1 MARGPRGSE
10 RGQPASRVAR
20 PLCRWR
26 RPQSTRVRRWWHTAS
41 RNQAISEP
49 GTPAGGCEH
58 LQRRVAQHA
67 LCPLWICLPPKG
79 ASAADMNGIDG
90 AAGVPDACLVAP
102 SVLLRQDPM
111 QAGARDPRWSS
122 PRWTS
127 RHGGY
132 HIHKVVE
139 GAGRRRAAAR
149 GEIRFLDACRRR
161 RGRRVQRSVWST
173 GRQTDQAC
181 AWPPPM
187 QCGRLSCVWTL
198 VPAIQ
203 GTNMVLATVSRR
215 RGRGMT
221 KVAVAKG
228 SWRESLRTDGP
239 MVDWLAA
246 TIGAKLRMRTR
257 WDVMAIAAD
266 RSPQ

>member
-1 MARGPRGSE
+1 MPCVFFGYACRPKELPRRTRTASTARRACGMRVLQHHPLGTRSDASRCPRPQMVVSTVDVEARGLSYSGRG
-10 RGQPASRVAR
+10 
-20 PLCRWR
+20 
-26 RPQSTRVRRWWHTAS
+26 RPQEGRRTGRNTISRCMQAKAGEASTTF
-41 RNQAISEP
+41 
-49 GTPAGGCEH
+49 
-58 LQRRVAQHA
+58 
-67 LCPLWICLPPKG
+67 
-79 ASAADMNGIDG
+79 
-90 AAGVPDACLVAP
+90 CLV
-102 SVLLRQDPM
+102 D
-111 QAGARDPRWSS
+111 
-122 PRWTS
+122 WT
-127 RHGGY
+127 
-132 HIHKVVE
+132 
-139 GAGRRRAAAR
+139 
-149 GEIRFLDACRRR
+149 D
-161 RGRRVQRSVWST
+161 
-173 GRQTDQAC
+173 RQTKLAHG
-181 AWPPPM
+181 PHPM

-246 TIGAKLRMRTR
+246 TIGTNKLRMRTR

>member
-1 MARGPRGSE
+1 M
-10 RGQPASRVAR
+10 
-20 PLCRWR
+20 
-26 RPQSTRVRRWWHTAS
+26 H
-41 RNQAISEP
+41 
-49 GTPAGGCEH
+49 AGEGGGGEYN
-58 LQRRVAQHA
+58 A
-67 LCPLWICLPPKG
+67 LF
-79 ASAADMNGIDG
+79 
-90 AAGVPDACLVAP
+90 
-102 SVLLRQDPM
+102 
-111 QAGARDPRWSS
+111 
-122 PRWTS
+122 
-127 RHGGY
+127 
-132 HIHKVVE
+132 
-139 GAGRRRAAAR
+139 GR
-149 GEIRFLDACRRR
+149 L
-161 RGRRVQRSVWST
+161 GRE
-173 GRQTDQAC
+173 TDQAC

-246 TIGAKLRMRTR
+246 TIGTNKLRMRTR